1 MIRSVFLILFTFA
14 LIVLPNLHKMKKE
27 TIKDNKN
34 EQTLWVVSELKEKIK
49 GKVRIIGNP
58 GTTKCKYG
66 EAVTFNGSSDGLLI
80 ESMPLKDL
88 EQFTVELIFQPQSG
102 GNFEQRFFHCGEV
115 QGDRVLLEL
124 RATPTH
130 WYADSFIKVGE
141 ENVTLI
147 SPELL
152 HPLDNWY
159 HLAYV
164 NDNGRFTV
172 YINGNK
178 ELEGELKLPA
188 LKSGNTSLGMRQN
201 EVSWFRGAIYKIRI
215 SAAALD
221 PNDFLKF

>member
-1 MIRSVFLILFTFA
+1 
-14 LIVLPNLHKMKKE
+14 MKKE
-27 TIKDNKN
+27 TIKDNKKG
-34 EQTLWVVSELKEKIK
+34 QTVWVVSELKEKLK
-49 GKVRIIGNP
+49 GKCRISGNP

-80 ESMPLKDL
+80 ESMPLKGL

-159 HLAYV
+159 HLAYL

-178 ELEGELKLPA
+178 ELESELKLPA

-215 SAAALD
+215 SAAALN